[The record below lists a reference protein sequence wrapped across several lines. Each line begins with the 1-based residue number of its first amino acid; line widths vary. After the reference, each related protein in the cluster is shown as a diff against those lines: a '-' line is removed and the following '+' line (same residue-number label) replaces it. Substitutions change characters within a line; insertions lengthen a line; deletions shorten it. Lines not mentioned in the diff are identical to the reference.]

1 MSDFFAEDAG
11 PARPVPPRPGPGS
24 GSRRPR
30 PLVLT
35 LIVMAALLIGFSI
48 FANIWTEKLWFSSIE
63 YGDVF
68 SKLLWTRTALF
79 VGFGLLMGLIVGV
92 NLWLAF
98 RLRPM
103 FRPNSPEQANLE
115 RYREVINPIR
125 KVLLFGASAV
135 FALFAGASATGEW
148 RTFLLWQNRQD
159 FGQTDAYFGKDI
171 GFFVFTLPWLHW
183 IVDFTMTALI
193 IGLIAAVFVHYV
205 YGGIRLQARTDK
217 VSGPAQAQIS
227 VLLGLLVLLKAGD
240 YYLDRFDLSSASGSL
255 ITGMTYSRDHA
266 MLPSKNILMA
276 IAVIC
281 AILFFANVFRR
292 TWMLPGTGLALFA
305 LSAVLLG
312 MLWPSMVQR
321 FQVKPDEPDKE
332 SSYIQKNINATR
344 DAYNLDGSTT
354 STYDAE
360 TSLTAKQL
368 AADAASLS
376 GIRLLDPTL
385 VPDAFEQLQQV
396 RGYYAVPSVLDVDRY
411 QVDGKERD
419 LVVAAREL
427 NLAGLPEAQKKWAN
441 EHTVY
446 THGYGMIA
454 AYGNQR
460 NADNQAVSAGGSTDS
475 ESGQPVWA
483 EKSLPPEGMLTDS
496 VKGGYRPQIY
506 FGENSPGYSIVGKA
520 PGGSNVELDIPQS
533 SSEPVEG
540 EEGAEEAT
548 DSSTSTYDGKDGVK
562 VGSLFN
568 KLLYA
573 VKFGDPNMVL
583 SSRVHENSKV
593 LYDRSPRERVQ
604 KVAPWLTVDHDALP
618 AVVDGKIVW
627 ILDGYTVT
635 DRYPNAEKRS
645 LEEMTSDAISP
656 RSAYA
661 TLPTDN
667 INYMRNAVKATVDAY
682 DGTVT
687 LYQWDVDDPILKAW
701 TSAFPGVVKAKS
713 SISES
718 LLNHFR
724 YPEDMY
730 KVQRNLLAEYHV
742 TDPKQFYEG
751 NDKWEVPIDPSSAT
765 VKQPPFRLSVAT
777 DAGTDPIFS
786 LTSVFVPS
794 KKQNLSSF
802 MSVGADASDPD
813 TYGKFKILRLPDS
826 KQVPGPSQIANQF
839 STDEVVAEA
848 LRPFK
853 QADATVQYGNLL
865 TLPIGGGLLYVQPLY
880 TVREGGSGKYPVLTF
895 VLASFG
901 KDVGIGKT
909 LSAALADVL
918 DANGGGSTDDPTD
931 PVDPGPIDP
940 GEPAVPATTIQLL
953 QQANAKF
960 EAADAALKAGDLAGY
975 QARIKE
981 ANALVKRALAS
992 SSND

>member
-1 MSDFFAEDAG
+1 MSDFFAADPE
-11 PARPVPPRPGPGS
+11 PARPVPPRPGP

-35 LIVMAALLIGFSI
+35 LIVMAVLLIAFSL

-68 SKLLWTRTALF
+68 STLLVTRTVLF
-79 VGFGLLMGLIVGV
+79 LVFGALMGLIVGV

-98 RLRPM
+98 RLRPL

-115 RYREVINPIR
+115 RYREVINPVR
-125 KVLLFGASAV
+125 KVLLFGASGV

-148 RTFLLWQNRQD
+148 RTYLLWRNSQD
-159 FGQTDAYFGKDI
+159 FGETDAYFNKDI
-171 GFFVFTLPWLHW
+171 GFYVFTLPWLHW
-183 IVDFTMTALI
+183 LVDFTMTALI

-227 VLLGLLVLLKAGD
+227 VLLGLLVLLKAAD
-240 YYLDRFDLSSASGSL
+240 YYLDRFDLTSASGSL
-255 ITGMTYSRDHA
+255 ITGMTYARDNA

-281 AILFFANVFRR
+281 AVLFFANVFRR
-292 TWMLPGTGLALFA
+292 TWMLPGTGLALFV
-305 LSAVLLG
+305 LSAILLG
-312 MLWPSMVQR
+312 ALWPAMVQR

-332 SSYIQKNINATR
+332 SSYIAKNIAATR
-344 DAYNLDGSTT
+344 DAYNLSGIT
-354 STYDAE
+354 SRSYTAGE
-360 TSLTAKQL
+360 ALTSKQL
-368 AADAASLS
+368 AADAASLA

-385 VPDAFEQLQQV
+385 VSDAFEQLQQL
-396 RGYYAVPSVLDVDRY
+396 RGYYAVPQVLDVDRY

-427 NLAGLPEAQKKWAN
+427 NLEGLPDAQKKWAN
-441 EHTVY
+441 LHTVY

-460 NADNQAVSAGGSTDS
+460 NAANQAVAAGGQNDT

-483 EKSLPPEGMLTDS
+483 ERNLPPQGILTNS
-496 VKGGYRPQIY
+496 VEGGYRSQIY
-506 FGENSPGYSIVGKA
+506 FGENSPEYSIVGK
-520 PGGSNVELDIPQS
+520 PDGGSDVELDVPQAS
-533 SSEPVEG
+533 STDAG
-540 EEGAEEAT
+540 EDGAEDT
-548 DSSTSTYDGKDGVK
+548 TGDTRVSTYDGKDGVK

-604 KVAPWLTVDHDALP
+604 KVAPWLTVDQDALP

-627 ILDGYTVT
+627 ILDAYTVT

-661 TLPTDN
+661 TLPTDQ

-687 LYQWDVDDPILKAW
+687 LYEWDDTDPILKAW

-713 SISES
+713 SISDT
-718 LLNHFR
+718 LLDHFR

-742 TDPKQFYEG
+742 TNPKTFYEG

-777 DAGTDPIFS
+777 EAGADPLFS

-794 KKQNLSSF
+794 KKQNLASF
-802 MSVGADASDPD
+802 MSVGADAADPK
-813 TYGKFKILRLPDS
+813 TYGKFNILRLPDS
-826 KQVPGPSQIANQF
+826 QQVPGPSQIANQF

-880 TVREGGSGKYPVLTF
+880 TVREGGSGKFPVLTF

-909 LSAALADVL
+909 LNAALADVM
-918 DANGGGSTDDPTD
+918 DSNGGGSVDPGD
-931 PVDPGPIDP
+931 PVDPGEPIDP
-940 GEPAVPATTIQLL
+940 NEPAIPATTIELL

-960 EAADAALKAGDLAGY
+960 EAADAALKAGNLAAYG
-975 QARIKE
+975 ARVKE
-981 ANALVKRALAS
+981 AEELVRRALEV
-992 SSND
+992 SSN